1 MCSSSCKP
9 YYSTSSGCRPNQ
21 IKKQID
27 SGQPVS
33 DDIKKLALSSRNT
46 IRNASRGL
54 CDGKSAI
61 RRPEGRDLH
70 ESGRSEGRA
79 AYQELGGEEAD
90 PTIGLGTET
99 ALPTSGG

>member
-1 MCSSSCKP
+1 M
-9 YYSTSSGCRPNQ
+9 N
-21 IKKQID
+21 
-27 SGQPVS
+27 
-33 DDIKKLALSSRNT
+33 
-46 IRNASRGL
+46 
-54 CDGKSAI
+54 KSLQQ
-61 RRPEGRDLH
+61 REPEGRDLH

>member
-1 MCSSSCKP
+1 MDCVTASQQ
-9 YYSTSSGCRPNQ
+9 YDGL
-21 IKKQID
+21 KKERRIW
-27 SGQPVS
+27 SIRGAVS
-33 DDIKKLALSSRNT
+33 MQQRRMN
-46 IRNASRGL
+46 
-54 CDGKSAI
+54 KSLQQ
-61 RRPEGRDLH
+61 REPEGRDLH